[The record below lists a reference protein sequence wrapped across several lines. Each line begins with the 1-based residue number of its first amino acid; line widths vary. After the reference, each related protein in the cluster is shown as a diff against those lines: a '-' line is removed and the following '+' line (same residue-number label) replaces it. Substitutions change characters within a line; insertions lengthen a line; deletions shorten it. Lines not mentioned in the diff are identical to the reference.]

1 VIGVMVDALKT
12 WWQHHPARPATALA
26 GSAARSVLKPVA
38 DRHPVA
44 LVVGAAA
51 VGASIVAIKPWRWGL
66 RPAVLAGLLPP
77 LVTSAIGRIP
87 AEGWAAIL
95 ALLIAPNDTT
105 ADHGAKA
112 TTVDPAQE
120 WPV

>member
-1 VIGVMVDALKT
+1 MVDALKT

-66 RPAVLAGLLPP
+66 R